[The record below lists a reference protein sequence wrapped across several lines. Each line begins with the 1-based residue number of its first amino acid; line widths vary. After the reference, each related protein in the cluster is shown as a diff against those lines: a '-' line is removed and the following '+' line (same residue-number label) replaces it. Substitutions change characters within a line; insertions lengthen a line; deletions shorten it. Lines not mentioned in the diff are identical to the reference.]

1 MTEIFPELA
10 KLKGGKKNFWISRNL
25 DLVAALN
32 DTIGFDTT
40 AKVLHMKADTL
51 SRALVR
57 AEGHHRPQITLAEKA
72 LNRGVLHE
80 GKINDIVD
88 KLNRHAAEFDEHV
101 EDDNQL
107 REHLEKFY
115 QLQAAANTIMAELM
129 SSTRHT
135 RNLTYHI
142 ISKPLRKVGPS
153 LRAGSSPLFP
163 GNKKR
168 SGFLLSQGVPVYKKR
183 KINKKVVSHKIQNP
197 HSR

>member
-1 MTEIFPELA
+1 MSEIFPELA
-10 KLKGGKKNFWISRNL
+10 KLKGGKKNFWINRNL
-25 DLVAALN
+25 DLVAGLN

-40 AKVLHMKADTL
+40 ARVLHMKADTL

-80 GKINDIVD
+80 GKINDII
-88 KLNRHAAEFDEHV
+88 KQLNRHAGEFEQHV

-115 QLQAAANTIMAELM
+115 QLQAAANTIMAELI
-129 SSTRHT
+129 SSTRHA

-142 ISKPLRKVGPS
+142 ISPPHKKVGPS
-153 LRAGSSPLFP
+153 HIA
-163 GNKKR
+163 R
-168 SGFLLSQGVPVYKKR
+168 SGRLFLSNSPKR
-183 KINKKVVSHKIQNP
+183 RK
-197 HSR
+197 R